1 LVITKNIQFIHVKC
15 FLTIFYQNLT
25 GKSCNMLNDKI
36 LFIKELLVPVF
47 TYSSAQ
53 SLMELHENPDA

>member
-1 LVITKNIQFIHVKC
+1 
-15 FLTIFYQNLT
+15 
-25 GKSCNMLNDKI
+25 MLNDKI

>member
-1 LVITKNIQFIHVKC
+1 
-15 FLTIFYQNLT
+15 
-25 GKSCNMLNDKI
+25 MLNDKI

-53 SLMELHENPDA
+53 SLMELHKNPNAQISVRNEIQAN